1 MKTHYLDYSASTP
14 VDPKVLESMIPFLSD
29 AYGNPSSIHTLG
41 IQNRKAINTARK
53 TMSELLKCQ
62 HDELIFTSGGTEA
75 INLAI
80 VGLAKANPSK
90 KRILTTKIE
99 HKATLNSCKHLEH
112 EGYEVIYMDVDDQG
126 FLTLDELKKHVNS
139 NTLLLSLI
147 YGHNEIGTLQRVNEL
162 IDYCH
167 AHDVYVHLDAIQVF
181 GKMPIT
187 IEDIPCDLMSIS
199 AHKIYGPKGVGCLYK
214 KKELDLCPI
223 ICGGGHEQSLRA
235 GTENLS
241 GIIGFSKAFELAYQ
255 NISERNDH
263 LNQLATYLYVHLKDI
278 FDIKLNGPDI
288 GNDRLPGHL
297 SLSFKDIDAYQ
308 LAFSLD
314 HQGIY
319 VSTGS
324 ACNSN
329 VIEPSHVIACIQK
342 DPSYAKGTLRITLGY
357 QQTLKDMDEVI
368 EVFKDLL
375 T

>member
-1 MKTHYLDYSASTP
+1 MKTHYLDFSASTP

-53 TMSELLKCQ
+53 TMSELLKCH

-99 HKATLNSCKHLEH
+99 HKATLNSCKHLET
-112 EGYEVIYMDVDDQG
+112 EGYEIIYMDVDDQG
-126 FLTLDELKKHVNS
+126 FLTLDALKKHVNS

-167 AHDVYVHLDAIQVF
+167 EHDVYVHLDAIQVF
-181 GKMPIT
+181 GKIPVT
-187 IEDIPCDLMSIS
+187 VEDIPCDLMSIS

-214 KKELDLCPI
+214 KKEIDLCPI
-223 ICGGGHEQSLRA
+223 ICGGGHEQSFRA

-255 NISERNDH
+255 NIAKRNDH
-263 LNQLATYLYVHLKDI
+263 LNQLATYLYEHLKDI
-278 FDIKLNGPDI
+278 HDIKLNGPDI

-329 VIEPSHVIACIQK
+329 VIEPSHVISCIQK

-357 QQTLKDMDEVI
+357 QQTFKDMDEVI